1 MFNLHD
7 EVKKNKISSCE
18 TKKDEKNQN
27 PIMLTSHFVVLEE
40 EEDMK
45 IK

>member
-1 MFNLHD
+1 LHD

-18 TKKDEKNQN
+18 TKKDENFKTQSCFA
-27 PIMLTSHFVVLEE
+27 SHLVEFEE